1 MPAISLPLAAA
12 KTVPQPECSA
22 WPARLGTWAVLG
34 ACVYPLA
41 LCGVH
46 THLMKVGVAHIGLT
60 EALLLLLG
68 VPLMARQ
75 FRPGMAL
82 LGILVAAS
90 QISLWLLR
98 GEVDPKA
105 LRDIFI
111 PLGFLWM
118 GLNLADPP
126 AADRVLRWVAL
137 ITLALGLVE
146 WLFLDAYTQAFNIL
160 GYYVN
165 QQNGVSAA
173 NSPIAG
179 QVLSLNGFRPE
190 GIGRTLLPGLLGN
203 HRISSVFIEPV
214 ALGNFATLLAA
225 WGLAKGPDQRGPALG
240 FLGLALA
247 CMVLA
252 DSRFA
257 MLSIGLLAC
266 LRLCLPAAWSKV
278 VLVCPFLA
286 VLAMLSLNLV
296 LADAVP
302 GRYGDSFLGRL
313 LYSGALLAHAELPV
327 LFGLDGWSLRYGDAG
342 YSYVFTRLGLPVVVL
357 LWFGLW
363 NLAMRDAV
371 AERFRAY
378 VGVYITLILTVSG
391 SSLFAMKTS
400 ALLWFLVGI
409 CAAQNADKNTRHEM
423 GKSWFP
429 RKGGIHARR
438 PCRPAVLSLH
448 RWY

>member
-1 MPAISLPLAAA
+1 MPLSAAA
-12 KTVPQPECSA
+12 LRPERTE
-22 WPARLGTWAVLG
+22 WPVRLGIGAVLG
-34 ACVYPLA
+34 ACIYPLA
-41 LCGVH
+41 LCGIH
-46 THLMKVGVAHIGLT
+46 THLMKVGVAQIGLT
-60 EALLLLLG
+60 EALLLIMGL
-68 VPLMARQ
+68 PLMARQ
-75 FRPGMAL
+75 FRPGLAL
-82 LGILVAAS
+82 LSALVAAS
-90 QISLWLLR
+90 QIGLWLLR

-118 GLNLADPP
+118 GMNLADPP
-126 AADRVLRWVAL
+126 AADRVLRLVAL
-137 ITLALGLVE
+137 IALALGLVE

-160 GYYVN
+160 AYYVN

-173 NSPIAG
+173 NSPIVG

-190 GIGRTLLPGLLGN
+190 GMGRTLLPGLLGN

-225 WGLAKGPDQRGPALG
+225 WGLAKGPEQRGAALG

-257 MLSIGLLAC
+257 LLSIGLLAC

-278 VLVCPFLA
+278 VIVFPLLA
-286 VLAMLSLNLV
+286 VLIMLSLNSA
-296 LADAVP
+296 LAESLP

-313 LYSGALLAHAELPV
+313 LYSGSLLAHAELPV

-342 YSYVFTRLGLPVVVL
+342 YSYVFTRLGLPMVLL

-363 NLAMRDAV
+363 RLSMRDVA

-400 ALLWFLVGI
+400 ALLWFLIGV
-409 CAAQNADKNTRHEM
+409 CAAYSMEKRRAGMYSCPPARN
-423 GKSWFP
+423 WFP
-429 RKGGIHARR
+429 GKGGIHASR
-438 PCRPAVLSLH
+438 PCRSPISSLS
-448 RWY
+448 RRY